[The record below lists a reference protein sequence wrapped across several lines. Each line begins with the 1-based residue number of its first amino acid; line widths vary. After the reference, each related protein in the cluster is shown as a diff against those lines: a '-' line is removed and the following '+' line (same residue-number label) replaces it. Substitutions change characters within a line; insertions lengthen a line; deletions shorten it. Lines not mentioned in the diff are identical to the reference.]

1 MRQPTRPQ
9 DHKTNLICVLDWGL
23 GHATRSLALAE
34 RLEAE
39 GQTIHWAS
47 SGYAREVLRKAL
59 PEETIV
65 HQLPAYNVRYPTGN
79 MPFNVALQLPKW
91 SCIIRKEHQRTKSL
105 VAKLGVDRII
115 SDNRFGCYHHAVPS
129 VLLTHQLHPITGS
142 APVSWGYRK
151 WLRYCFTEFWV
162 PDFADQRLSGKLSDE
177 RGYPNVHYIGPLSRL
192 KPANEPVQA
201 YDYFALLSGP
211 EPMRSRLEAE
221 LTGLLRNHPGQHL
234 LVRGVPSSAPSE
246 TTGNLTVQDYA
257 GADFLSAHLPAAR
270 SIICRSGYSTLMD
283 LAVLSVKGKVILV
296 PTPGQTE
303 QEFLARSQVQSGSAE
318 AMRRQ
323 GKVVL

>member
-1 MRQPTRPQ
+1 MRQTTRPQ

-39 GQTIHWAS
+39 GEVIHWAS
-47 SGYAREVLRKAL
+47 SGHAREVLKKAL
-59 PEETIV
+59 PSGTIV

-91 SCIIRKEHQRTKSL
+91 IYSIRKEHQRTKSL
-105 VAKLGVDRII
+105 VVKLGVNRII
-115 SDNRFGCYHHAVPS
+115 SDNRFGCYHHDLPS

-142 APVSWGYRK
+142 APVSWLYRK
-151 WLRYCFTEFWV
+151 WLRFCFTEYWV
-162 PDFADQRLSGKLSDE
+162 PDSTDQRLSGKLSDK
-177 RGYPNVHYIGPLSRL
+177 RGYTNVRYIGPLSRL
-192 KPANEPVQA
+192 KPKDIPTEA

-221 LTGLLRNHPGQHL
+221 LTGLLRDHPGRHL
-234 LVRGVPSSAPSE
+234 LVRGVPSSAPN
-246 TTGNLTVQDYA
+246 TTIGNLTVQDYA
-257 GADFLSAHLPAAR
+257 DAEFLSAHLPAAR
-270 SIICRSGYSTLMD
+270 AIICRSGYSTLMD
-283 LAVLSVKGKVILV
+283 LAALKVKGKVLLV

-303 QEFLARSQVQSGSAE
+303 QEFLARSQVQSGDAE
-318 AMRRQ
+318 AVNRQ
-323 GKVVL
+323 GGVTL